1 MSKFLKKPI
10 LGRIEVVGGR
20 FVFKGGFIEI
30 GLSYTEDFIVLQ
42 KLSALESEDGE
53 MATLTILNE
62 KNCMLGRFPA
72 INIGDVIVLN
82 YDTALYTNIFS
93 SDKEYLKDNFK
104 INGERCINPSSFGSL
119 YVKNDNGYYQV
130 KRLDNN
136 KESLTYTKF
145 VDMKLKDLDT
155 IDSTALLLH
164 LQEKYNKNFL
174 YYLGN

>member
-30 GLSYTEDFIVLQ
+30 DLSYTEDFIILQ

-72 INIGDVIVLN
+72 INISDVIVLN

-93 SDKEYLKDNFK
+93 SDKEYLKSNFK
-104 INGERCINPSSFGSL
+104 IYGVRCIKPGNL
-119 YVKNDNGYYQV
+119 YVKNDNGHYLV
-130 KRLDNN
+130 KRLDND

-164 LQEKYNKNFL
+164 IQENYIKDVL
-174 YYLGN
+174 YDLN

>member
-30 GLSYTEDFIVLQ
+30 GLSYTEDFIILQ
-42 KLSALESEDGE
+42 KLSTLESEDGE

-72 INIGDVIVLN
+72 IKIGDIMCLE

-93 SDKEYLKDNFK
+93 SDKEYLKNNFK
-104 INGERCINPSSFGSL
+104 IYSVRCITPGNL
-119 YVKNDNGYYQV
+119 YVKNDNGHYLV
-130 KRLDNN
+130 KRLDND

-164 LQEKYNKNFL
+164 IQENYIKDAL
-174 YYLGN
+174 YDLN